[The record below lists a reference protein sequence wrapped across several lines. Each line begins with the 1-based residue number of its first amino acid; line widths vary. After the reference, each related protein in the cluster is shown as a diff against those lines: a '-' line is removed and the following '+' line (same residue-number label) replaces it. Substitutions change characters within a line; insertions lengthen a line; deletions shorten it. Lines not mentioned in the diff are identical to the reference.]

1 MMSKQIADYE
11 HKTQENEMAN
21 LKRRFKKHGV
31 TDDDLESQCSDI
43 SVNSKAIAVEI
54 KLLRKSLKKLDA
66 ELSGYKKSHGELTEE
81 NEQLRVKVKTTTK
94 EHAEME
100 RTVLELRVEND
111 KTRLSLNISQE
122 RIRLLQAKGYFLF

>member
-1 MMSKQIADYE
+1 MCVMLAYCYKLQLVFRDNSSKVLIFSKKDIMSKQIAEYE

-43 SVNSKAIAVEI
+43 SVNSKAIAIEI

-66 ELSGYKKSHGELTEE
+66 ELS
-81 NEQLRVKVKTTTK
+81 
-94 EHAEME
+94 
-100 RTVLELRVEND
+100 
-111 KTRLSLNISQE
+111 
-122 RIRLLQAKGYFLF
+122 